1 MKLRFKTSLL
11 LGLVIFS
18 VISAFYFF
26 SQQVLLASFIRLEEA
41 YARQNL
47 LRAVSALDNEI
58 SFINSTAGDYA
69 GWDNTY
75 EFIQHPHAHYIQN
88 DIAVSAF
95 LQLNLNYMLFY
106 DRTGRLVYARGV
118 DLQSGRE
125 EPPPA
130 SLLQHL
136 AQNTYLLQHPSPLS
150 SKKGILMLPEGPL
163 LLASRPIVTSE
174 LQGPVRGTLLV
185 ARWLD
190 TDKVKELAE
199 KTRLHLT
206 ISTPD
211 ELSQTGEAKDLP
223 GLIAA
228 GQTMCSRPLDS
239 YRLAGYA
246 VLKDFYH
253 QPVLLLKVVLPRE
266 IYRQGKQTLR
276 YFLLGLLALGLAF
289 YLLSMFFL
297 EKTILSRLA
306 GLRTAVNNI
315 GLTGD
320 LSARVKVPGRDEIS
334 DLAGKINEM
343 LAALELSRN
352 ELRASNE
359 QFRRL
364 SLYDTLTG
372 LTSRTGFQQE
382 MQRLEKEP
390 DLPLAVVVCDVNN
403 LKTVNDSLGHEA
415 GDRLLQTAAG
425 IISQTF
431 ADWAGRIVA
440 RLGGDEFAVV
450 LPGADREAVQGAV
463 QRLEQNVAAY
473 NQHGNTLPLSI
484 SCGFAVQQHPGERA
498 VDLYKAADDMMY
510 RQKLL
515 QKQNAAS
522 TIFQAVNRALE
533 IKDFLQQGHAERLQE
548 IMYKMAGPAG
558 LPEQALDNLRLL
570 ARYHDIG
577 KVGVPDSILFKPG
590 PLVGAELAEMR
601 RHCETGYRIAQ
612 AIPEL
617 QPVAEW
623 ILKHHEWW
631 NGQGYPLGLRGEE
644 IPLPCRLLAIADA
657 YDAMTSHQ
665 PYRPALSPEHAAAE
679 IKRCAGTQF
688 DPALAELFLTAIL
701 PELPRKC

>member
-1 MKLRFKTSLL
+1 MKLRSKTALL
-11 LGLVIFS
+11 LGLVIFC
-18 VISAFYFF
+18 VISTFYLFF
-26 SQQVLLASFIRLEEA
+26 HLVLMASFARLEDA

-75 EFIQHPHAHYIQN
+75 EFVQHPHAHYIQN
-88 DIAVSAF
+88 DIAASAF
-95 LQLNLNYMLFY
+95 LQLRINYMLFY
-106 DRTGRLVYARGV
+106 DRNGKLVFARGV
-118 DLQSGRE
+118 NLQSGRE
-125 EPPPA
+125 VAPPA

-136 AQNTYLLQHPSPLS
+136 AQKPYLLQHASPRS
-150 SKKGILMLPEGPL
+150 SKKGLLVLPEGPL

-174 LQGPVRGTLLV
+174 FQGPVRGTLLV

-190 TDKVKELAE
+190 TGKVQELAE
-199 KTRLHLT
+199 KTHLNLT
-206 ISTPD
+206 ISTPED
-211 ELSQTGEAKDLP
+211 LTKTGEAKGLP
-223 GLIAA
+223 ELATA
-228 GQTMCSRPLDS
+228 GQTMFSRPLGS
-239 YRLAGYA
+239 HQLAGYA
-246 VLKDFYH
+246 VLKDIYNH
-253 QPVLLLKVVLPRE
+253 PVLLLRIIMPRE
-266 IYRQGKQTLR
+266 IYQQGKQTLG

-289 YLLSMFFL
+289 YLLAMLFL

-306 GLRTAVNNI
+306 GLRTAVNSI

-334 DLAGKINEM
+334 ELAGKINEM

-364 SLYDTLTG
+364 SLHDTLTG
-372 LTSRTGFQQE
+372 LANRTGFHQE
-382 MQRLEKEP
+382 VQRLEKESG
-390 DLPLAVVVCDVNN
+390 LPLALVICDVNN

-415 GDRLLQTAAG
+415 GDRLLQTVAG

-431 ADWAGRIVA
+431 AGWQGCTIS

-450 LPGADREAVQGAV
+450 LPGADREAVQAAV
-463 QRLEQNVAAY
+463 QRLEQSVATY
-473 NQHGNTLPLSI
+473 NQRTATLPLSI
-484 SCGFAVQQHPGERA
+484 SCGFAVRQNSTEQA
-498 VDLYKAADDMMY
+498 VDIYKAADNMMY

-533 IKDFLQQGHAERLQE
+533 EKDFLRQGHATRLQE
-548 IMYKMAGPAG
+548 IMFRMAGPAG
-558 LPEQALDNLRLL
+558 LADHSLDNLRLL

-601 RHCETGYRIAQ
+601 RHSEIGYRIAQ

-617 QPVAEW
+617 QPIADW

-631 NGQGYPLGLRGEE
+631 NGQGYPLGLQGED

-657 YDAMTSHQ
+657 YDAMTSPR
-665 PYRPALSPEHAAAE
+665 PYRAALSPDHAAAE
-679 IKRCAGTQF
+679 LKRCAGTQF
-688 DPALAELFLTAIL
+688 DPALVLLFLKSIL

>member
-1 MKLRFKTSLL
+1 MKLRSRTALL
-11 LGLVIFS
+11 LGLVIFC
-18 VISAFYFF
+18 VISVFYIF
-26 SQQVLLASFIRLEEA
+26 SHLVLLASFTRLEDA

-47 LRAVSALDNEI
+47 LRASSALDNEI

-75 EFIQHPHAHYIQN
+75 EFIQHPAPHYIQN

-95 LQLNLNYMLFY
+95 LQLRINYMLFY
-106 DRTGRLVYARGV
+106 NRTGKLVFARGV

-125 EPPPA
+125 VPPPA

-136 AQNTYLLQHPSPLS
+136 AQNPYLLQHPSPHS
-150 SKKGILMLPEGPL
+150 SKKGLLMLPEGPL

-174 LQGPVRGTLLV
+174 FQGPVRGTLLV

-190 TDKVKELAE
+190 NAKVQELAE
-199 KTRLHLT
+199 KTRLTLT
-206 ISTPD
+206 IITPD
-211 ELSQTGEAKDLP
+211 DLSKTGEAKGLP
-223 GLIAA
+223 KLTTA
-228 GQTMCSRPLDS
+228 GQDMYIQPLDG
-239 YRLAGYA
+239 YQLAGYA
-246 VLKDFYH
+246 VLKDFYNH
-253 QPVLLLKVVLPRE
+253 PVLLLKIVMPRE
-266 IYRQGKQTLR
+266 IYQQGKQTLS
-276 YFLLGLLALGLAF
+276 YFLTGLLVMGLLF
-289 YLLSMFFL
+289 YLLAMLFL

-306 GLRTAVNNI
+306 GLRTTVNSI

-320 LSARVKVPGRDEIS
+320 LAVRVKVPGRDEIS
-334 DLAGKINEM
+334 ELAGKINEM

-352 ELRASNE
+352 ELRTSNE

-372 LTSRTGFQQE
+372 LANRTGFQQE
-382 MQRLEKEP
+382 AQRLEKEP
-390 DLPLAVVVCDVNN
+390 GQPLALVICDVNN

-415 GDRLLQTAAG
+415 GDRLLQTVAG

-431 ADWAGRIVA
+431 ADCPGRIVA
-440 RLGGDEFAVV
+440 RLGGDEFAVI
-450 LPGADREAVQGAV
+450 LPGADREAVQAAV
-463 QRLEQNVAAY
+463 HKLEQNVVSY
-473 NQHGNTLPLSI
+473 NQHGATLPLSI
-484 SCGFAVQQHPGERA
+484 SCGFAVQQHPGERV

-533 IKDFLQQGHAERLQE
+533 EKDFLRQGHAARLQE
-548 IMYKMAGPAG
+548 IMHKMAGPAG
-558 LPEQALDNLRLL
+558 LPEQSLDNLRLL

-577 KVGVPDSILFKPG
+577 KVGVPDSILCKPG

-601 RHCETGYRIAQ
+601 RHCEIGYRIAQ

-617 QPVAEW
+617 QPVADW

-644 IPLPCRLLAIADA
+644 IPLPCRVLAIADA
-657 YDAMTSHQ
+657 YDAMTNPR
-665 PYRPALSPEHAAAE
+665 PYRPALSPEQAAAE

-688 DPALAELFLTAIL
+688 DPALAELFLSAIL
-701 PELPRKC
+701 PELPRQC